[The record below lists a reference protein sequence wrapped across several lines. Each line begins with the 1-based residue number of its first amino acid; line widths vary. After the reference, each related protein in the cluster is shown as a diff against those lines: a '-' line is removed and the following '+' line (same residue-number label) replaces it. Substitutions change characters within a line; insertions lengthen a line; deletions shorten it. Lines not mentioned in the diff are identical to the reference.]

1 MKFLDSTGLGVL
13 WNKIKGSFL
22 PLSGGTMTG
31 TLTMT
36 ETLNCKTPNNTILY
50 SLSSNGDVAHNHGT
64 GWIHCKNAD
73 SGHAAILSGGQV
85 NIYGDKHLQIT
96 GDDITIDDVSIIDE
110 AITTEEL
117 NEVLV

>member
-31 TLTMT
+31 DIVY
-36 ETLNCKTPNNTILY
+36 KAPNDTILCNIGT
-50 SLSSNGDVAHNHGT
+50 NGNVNANEGT
-64 GWIHCKNAD
+64 GWIGCVNAITEDSTTIQGGRIDVFGNKNICI
-73 SGHAAILSGGQV
+73 G
-85 NIYGDKHLQIT
+85 N
-96 GDDITIDDVSIIDE
+96 DDITIDDTSIIDE

-117 NEVLV
+117 NKVLV